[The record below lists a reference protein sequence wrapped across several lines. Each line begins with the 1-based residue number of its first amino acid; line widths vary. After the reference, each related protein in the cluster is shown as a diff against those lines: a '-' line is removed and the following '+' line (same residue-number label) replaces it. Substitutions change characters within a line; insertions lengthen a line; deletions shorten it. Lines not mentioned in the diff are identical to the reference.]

1 MNFTTS
7 IIALF
12 TLIILNG
19 CVVIASP
26 SYDHFNLTKEL
37 NLDAK
42 SLNKLAVE
50 AGAGSLS
57 IKGQEGLTA
66 IRVKAEIYTS
76 SEDNDHYE
84 LTLNNSGSTAYLV
97 AKYKGDSG
105 LWSADAHSPQI
116 DLNVLV
122 PPRMLL
128 DIDDGSGDLVVKDM
142 TSKIKIKDGSGD
154 MFVDNVNGDLTIDDG
169 SGRIKVSEVVG
180 RVKIN
185 DGSGEMT
192 VSDIKGSIDIE
203 DGSGEM
209 TLSDIEGHIDIEDS
223 SGSIRVININGNI
236 SLDDGSG
243 DLTISHVSGMVT
255 VSDGSGDID
264 VQDVGGLKIHE
275 TGSGGLRINNINGE
289 FVINN

>member
-7 IIALF
+7 VIALSA
-12 TLIILNG
+12 LVILNG

-26 SYDHFNLTKEL
+26 SYDRFNLTKEL
-37 NLDAK
+37 KLDAK
-42 SLNKLAVE
+42 TLNKLAVE

-57 IKGQEGLTA
+57 IKGEEGLTA
-66 IRVKAEIYTS
+66 IRIKAEIYS
-76 SEDNDHYE
+76 ASEENDHYE
-84 LTLNNSGSTAYLV
+84 LTLTNSGSTAYLV
-97 AKYKGDSG
+97 AKYKGGSG
-105 LWSADAHSPQI
+105 LWSANGHSLQI

-122 PPRMLL
+122 PPSMLL

-142 TSKIKIKDGSGD
+142 LSKVNIKDGSGD

-192 VSDIKGSIDIE
+192 LSDIKGALAIE

-223 SGSIRVININGNI
+223 SGSIRVINVNGNI

-243 DLTISHVSGMVT
+243 DLTVSHVSGLVT

-275 TGSGGLRINNINGE
+275 TGSGGLRVNNINGE
-289 FVINN
+289 FVIDN